1 MNTQEYS
8 KLALRTAN
16 DLGGRL
22 DNIMHAAMGIAGEA
36 GEVIDLVKKT
46 YAYEKTLDDKK
57 LIEEVSDI
65 LWYINLLLAVM
76 DRTWEEVFDLN
87 IAKLE
92 ARYPDLRFNADH
104 AINRDVNAEQKAM
117 LVKALGNYDWA
128 TAEDDNAVAFNT
140 GALR

>member
-36 GEVIDLVKKT
+36 GEVIDITKKV
-46 YAYEKTLDDKK
+46 YAYGKPLLENDLV
-57 LIEEVSDI
+57 EEAGDLV
-65 LWYINLLLAVM
+65 WYLNLLFACLGV
-76 DRTWEEVFDLN
+76 TWEEVFDLN
-87 IAKLE
+87 IKKLE

-117 LVKALGNYDWA
+117 LVKAL
-128 TAEDDNAVAFNT
+128 DDQDSTLSA

>member
-1 MNTQEYS
+1 MTPKEYS
-8 KLALRTAN
+8 ELALRTAN

-46 YAYEKTLDDKK
+46 YAYEKPLDDKK

-65 LWYINLLLAVM
+65 LWYINLLLAVV
-76 DRTWEEVFDLN
+76 DRTWEDVFDLN
-87 IAKLE
+87 IKKLE

-104 AINRDVNAEQKAM
+104 AINRDVDAEQRAM
-117 LVKALGNYDWA
+117 LARAL
-128 TAEDDNAVAFNT
+128 DDQDSTLSA

>member
-117 LVKALGNYDWA
+117 LVKAIGNYDWA

>member
-92 ARYPDLRFNADH
+92 ARYPDLRFDADH

-117 LVKALGNYDWA
+117 LVKAIGNYDWA

>member
-1 MNTQEYS
+1 MTPKEYS
-8 KLALRTAN
+8 ELALRTAN

-76 DRTWEEVFDLN
+76 DVTWEEVFDLN

-117 LVKALGNYDWA
+117 LSQALGNYDWA
-128 TAEDDNAVAFNT
+128 TAEDDNAVTFNT

>member
-117 LVKALGNYDWA
+117 LVKAL
-128 TAEDDNAVAFNT
+128 DDQDSTLSA